1 MLYHTQY
8 IWSIV
13 ILKST
18 IFISAI
24 KMLVN
29 KLRLHLLRLRFHVK
43 ISTCEILPH
52 SHKIQ
57 LWCKIFQCH
66 SEKHFFLVYKSL
78 NVRKIRWHL
87 EQNPKGLC
95 DSVGA
100 YICRLSF
107 SPWYRFS
114 DDVFLEYPKNPLNH
128 ISTLWTKNS
137 NQADKCS
144 KLNVFW
150 LKDSSL
156 YLLYFNEFLK
166 KCFTVCCLN
175 RDSFIKRIK

>member
-1 MLYHTQY
+1 MIESSGVFWMLYHTQY

-57 LWCKIFQCH
+57 LWCKTFQCH

-87 EQNPKGLC
+87 EQKSERTLQFSRCLHLPTFFQPMI
-95 DSVGA
+95 SVFGWCFFGISEKPSQS
-100 YICRLSF
+100 YI
-107 SPWYRFS
+107 
-114 DDVFLEYPKNPLNH
+114 DVM
-128 ISTLWTKNS
+128 
-137 NQADKCS
+137 D
-144 KLNVFW
+144 
-150 LKDSSL
+150 
-156 YLLYFNEFLK
+156 
-166 KCFTVCCLN
+166 
-175 RDSFIKRIK
+175 